1 MNVAPIRFLVVF
13 AAFCL
18 FAFGFTSCA
27 TTTTSHQFA
36 EPSPAWQTKT
46 GQLAYTD
53 QRVSIIGEVLVRYS
67 AQGDFVLTFTK
78 AGGLTLLTL
87 RQDGTHGKAEGPLA
101 RRGWAGPLTAAP
113 PQLRGWF
120 ELRDKIASGKRG
132 APVQHS
138 PGQQSFTLR
147 F

>member
-1 MNVAPIRFLVVF
+1 MNLAPIRFLTVF

-18 FAFGFTSCA
+18 FGLGFTSCQS
-27 TTTTSHQFA
+27 TTSSHQFA

-53 QRVSIIGEVLVRYS
+53 RRVSIIGEVLVRYS
-67 AQGDFVLTFTK
+67 RQGDFVLTFTK

-87 RQDGTHGKAEGPLA
+87 RQDASHGKAEGPLA
-101 RRGWAGPLTAAP
+101 RRGWAGPLVEAP

-120 ELRDKIASGKRG
+120 ELRDKIADAKRG

-138 PGQQSFTLR
+138 SGEQSFTLR